1 MILITYTSTSTR
13 ELAQRV
19 GQPEYSYRFVLNEF
33 MPLLEQLGTVVEVTN
48 PELEVDSIYV
58 DALKRGEPC
67 VFLCFLPPG
76 KTPINLACPSVPVFA
91 WEFETLPNE
100 AFSGKPRNDWRR
112 VLTHLDAALTHS
124 SYTVTRTRAAMGTD
138 FHIES
143 VPAPLWD
150 RMQSVR
156 RTIKPL
162 PILRANGLIIDST
175 RTDLFAYRKKALWD
189 ASPNTLPLPPNARDH
204 QGTIDLNGVIY
215 TAIFNP
221 GDARKNWLMMI
232 NAFCEALRDKSD
244 ATLLIKLT
252 HYDPSAIIPNMLE
265 GIYTMGPAAC
275 KVLLVHAYLEDHEY
289 NALLLNSTYAVNV
302 SNGEGQCLPL
312 MEYMSAGIPAI
323 ACRHTSM
330 NDYINDECAFV
341 VDSSYEPGAWPH
353 DQRQAWRTMRQRIHY
368 QSLVKAYRNSYHVA
382 RHEPSVYATM
392 SRSATRSLEQ
402 FCSMRVVK
410 PRLEK
415 FLFSLLSKQSSA
427 ASESGASAVSVS

>member
-13 ELAQRV
+13 ELAKRI

-33 MPLLEQLGTVVEVTN
+33 RPLLEQLGTVIEVTD
-48 PELEVDSIYV
+48 PELEVDSIYA
-58 DALKRGEPC
+58 DAVAHGEPC

-76 KTPINLACPSVPVFA
+76 KTPINLACPTIPVFA

-112 VLTHLDAALTHS
+112 VLTRLGAALTHS
-124 SYTVTRTRAAMGTD
+124 SYTVARTRAAMGAD

-156 RTIKPL
+156 HTVKPPRVL
-162 PILRANGLIIDST
+162 HTNGLVIDST
-175 RTDLFAYRKKALWD
+175 RTDLAAYRKKALRE
-189 ASPNTLPLPPNARDH
+189 ASPNILPVPSTARDH
-204 QGTIDLNGVIY
+204 DGKIDLSGVIY

-221 GDARKNWLMMI
+221 GDARKNWLLMI
-232 NAFCEALRDKSD
+232 NAFCEALRDKND
-244 ATLLIKLT
+244 TTLLIKLT

-265 GIYTMGPAAC
+265 SVYTMGPATC
-275 KVLLVHAYLEDHEY
+275 RVVLVHAYLEDHEY
-289 NALLLNSTYAVNV
+289 NSLLLNSTYAVNV

-312 MEYMSAGIPAI
+312 MEYMSAGVPAV

-382 RHEPSVYATM
+382 RHEPAVYAAM
-392 SRSATRSLEQ
+392 SRAAISSLEQ
-402 FCSMRVVK
+402 FCSMKVIK

-415 FLFSLLSKQSSA
+415 FLQRMLTGQGEALSKA
-427 ASESGASAVSVS
+427 DERAVSIS